1 MKNMEE
7 FNEKDWLDRLYRK
20 SNSNRT
26 VRVAKTS
33 MAIFDYFCEDMGTTR
48 SKIEQEMREKM
59 AMNPPDVRN
68 VCLILDRYVNWLT
81 KDHLDIK
88 RKSNM
93 KNQQAI
99 RFKKKAPRTIDNY
112 FVFLKSYL
120 RLVAGVRLAT
130 EDIRDYVQ
138 FPKVRNVARKALP
151 LDTIKIIFQT
161 ASVERRALYYVLV
174 TSGVRI
180 GEALA
185 LTKENF
191 HVNENPIR
199 ISLDAEFTKEK
210 EDRETYITSEAWDK
224 VKPIYEKKGNNE
236 PLFTRLTD
244 IDAAVVQEDQ
254 YFGYLRSKLGLTERY
269 KNSSRF
275 VANIH
280 ALRSYF
286 HTNASRKHGVEYA
299 NALDGHGAYLK
310 QYYRLTE
317 DERAQMYRELEPD
330 LFIEASLTEADRTKD
345 GIIADLKKRIEL
357 LEDGQKRDREFNKI
371 KVQQAMR

>member
-1 MKNMEE
+1 MDE

-99 RFKKKAPRTIDNY
+99 RFRAKAPRTIDNY

-191 HVNENPIR
+191 HVNEN
-199 ISLDAEFTKEK
+199 LH
-210 EDRETYITSEAWDK
+210 
-224 VKPIYEKKGNNE
+224 
-236 PLFTRLTD
+236 LFLC
-244 IDAAVVQEDQ
+244 
-254 YFGYLRSKLGLTERY
+254 
-269 KNSSRF
+269 
-275 VANIH
+275 IH
-280 ALRSYF
+280 VFLHPF
-286 HTNASRKHGVEYA
+286 
-299 NALDGHGAYLK
+299 LLK
-310 QYYRLTE
+310 
-317 DERAQMYRELEPD
+317 
-330 LFIEASLTEADRTKD
+330 
-345 GIIADLKKRIEL
+345 
-357 LEDGQKRDREFNKI
+357 
-371 KVQQAMR
+371 

>member
-1 MKNMEE
+1 MDE

-33 MAIFDYFCEDMGTTR
+33 MAIFDYFCQDMGTTR
-48 SKIEQEMREKM
+48 SKLEEEFREKM
-59 AMNPPDVRN
+59 AQNPPDVRN

-99 RFKKKAPRTIDNY
+99 RFRAKAPRTIDNY

-151 LDTIKIIFQT
+151 IDTIKIIFQT
-161 ASVERRALYYVLV
+161 ASTERRALYYVLV
-174 TSGVRI
+174 TSGLRI
-180 GEALA
+180 GEAVS

-199 ISLDAEFTKEK
+199 ISIDAEFTKEK

-224 VKPIYEKKGNNE
+224 VKPILEKKGNNE
-236 PLFTRLTD
+236 PLFRRLED

-254 YFGYLRSKLGLTERY
+254 YLGYLRTKLGLTERY
-269 KNSSRF
+269 KNSTRF
-275 VANIH
+275 VVNIH

-286 HTNASRKHGVEYA
+286 HTKASKKHGVEYA

-317 DERAQMYRELEPD
+317 DERAQMYRELEPE
-330 LFIEASLTEADRTKD
+330 LFIEGSLTEADRTKD

-371 KVQQAMR
+371 KVQQEMR